1 MNRKR
6 TDHRISGRIG
16 QCFYVKKDRIE
27 SVYHKDHPLSKR
39 FIVSDVKFIWN
50 FLPALNDGK
59 PLGCVVIARRGHNRP
74 ITRVAV
80 PAGMQ
85 ACPKFRVSAASI
97 KVPPDRQRSGASSL
111 SPAGYGAHA
120 VPGDTPGPFFLPCKR
135 RWRAVHSFFGMSA
148 HLASNSIRQSSA
160 CAPGC
165 LPVEKEATENPLNLG

>member
-16 QCFYVKKDRIE
+16 QCFYVKKDGIE
-27 SVYHKDHPLSKR
+27 SVYHKDRPLSKR

-59 PLGCVVIARRGHNRP
+59 PLGCVVIARRDHNRP
-74 ITRVAV
+74 ITRAAV

-120 VPGDTPGPFFLPCKR
+120 VPGDTPGPFFSSVQKEMER
-135 RWRAVHSFFGMSA
+135 RPAFF
-148 HLASNSIRQSSA
+148 SA
-160 CAPGC
+160 CPRI
-165 LPVEKEATENPLNLG
+165 

>member
-1 MNRKR
+1 M
-6 TDHRISGRIG
+6 
-16 QCFYVKKDRIE
+16 
-27 SVYHKDHPLSKR
+27 L
-39 FIVSDVKFIWN
+39 
-50 FLPALNDGK
+50 ALNDGK

-135 RWRAVHSFFGMSA
+135 RWSAGQRFFRHVRAFSVKFDPAGLRVRARLSPCGERSDGKSPEPRIMSIFLFQKPTGTL
-148 HLASNSIRQSSA
+148 LADSQF
-160 CAPGC
+160 PFVF
-165 LPVEKEATENPLNLG
+165 PTEG